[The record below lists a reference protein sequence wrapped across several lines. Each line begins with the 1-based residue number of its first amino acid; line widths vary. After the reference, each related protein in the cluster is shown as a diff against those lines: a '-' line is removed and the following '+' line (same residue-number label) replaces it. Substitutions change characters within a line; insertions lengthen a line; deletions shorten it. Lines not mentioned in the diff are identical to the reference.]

1 MLKNKYVVI
10 IGIFIIASLIT
21 IISCGRKGTLNP
33 NTAPYIEITEYRGVG
48 LFADL
53 VDSLNAGVITQA
65 QADSIMFETIG
76 DSINLA
82 IYDSLF
88 YQVIHW
94 NAWDVDGNVV
104 SYAYRIGTWDSLS
117 NDWVYDRAYGVQTDP
132 VTGWVLHLQPDSTMD
147 IWTAPNKRYPG
158 ATVFFPSTDTT
169 DFRKNFGKF
178 EVKCKDNSG
187 EVSKTAVKYF
197 VTWSD
202 VPETSVGTSQGVIDS
217 CRVGTAILFNFKAL
231 KDADPYGDEPAYFKY
246 RLVYY
251 EKTNAA
257 DSMTVEWNEAVVLDS
272 TIWYS
277 TKDFPD
283 DPSKKDNKSQV
294 LLMKNYP
301 EDDPHKSLK
310 PTLKVNDLNEV
321 TQIQAKT
328 VDKAGIEDP
337 NYAKMTFFVRG
348 HFKPETCPFMSSWES
363 WPSSYYNLI
372 FGDSRLNITPH
383 IYVLGEYSYLPY
395 MSTTEEMIPSKF
407 VTADELH
414 YADRFYMDTNG
425 NISAIWSDDI
435 EINMKWH
442 YLGEYQYV
450 EDKKTTSFAG
460 NTYNYDKSLSIYE
473 KYFCDIAYM
482 DIQLDGGT
490 DGLPSI
496 STHIISDSLG
506 DWMRIPIY
514 EDQKCKLFNIAPGQH
529 TFRVRAVDYQG
540 AVDTTPESLAFVLY
554 ERKGADAKSGVLLVD
569 DTKGTNIY
577 AVEDSVDIFYNH
589 LLEDC
594 PNDSIFDLQE
604 SPFTDTKILNQ
615 DIRNDK
621 PIVVPYFAPSDIQG
635 YKLIIW
641 HANNPKEL
649 FPSTLGAVHLV
660 NHYDILRFYLN
671 SGGNLLFTGCAK
683 VWDPDYTKTNFLQD
697 YAGLSD
703 SASVLNNESLYE
715 SWDAFPATDNSMFGG
730 ANGTKDFSDIDTL
743 HLNLKIYHIALDYYF
758 PECNTHLQPL
768 RAMGKITVLDIV
780 EADPIFTCIPGPL
793 FPNPE
798 TYDGT
803 CVGSKYTKE
812 PGVTG
817 KTYILGFPL
826 YYIELDDAKAFI
838 HKVFDEVGITYNP

>member
-10 IGIFIIASLIT
+10 LSIFIIASLIT

-33 NTAPYIEITEYRGVG
+33 NTAPYIEITEYSGI
-48 LFADL
+48 AKTDTTWS
-53 VDSLNAGVITQA
+53 DST
-65 QADSIMFETIG
+65 MFEEIG
-76 DSINLA
+76 SLIDPA
-82 IYDSLF
+82 IYNSLF
-88 YQVIHW
+88 YQFIRW

-104 SYAYRIGTWDSLS
+104 SYAYRVGTWDSLS
-117 NDWVYDRAYGVQTDP
+117 NNWVYDRAYGIETDP
-132 VTGWVLHLQPDSTMD
+132 ETGWVLHLQPDNTMD
-147 IWTAPNKRYPG
+147 IWTAPNKRYPI
-158 ATVFFPSTDTT
+158 ASVFFPSTDTT

-178 EVKCKDNSG
+178 EVKCKDNGG

-217 CRVGTAILFNFKAL
+217 FRVGTAILFNFTPL
-231 KDADPYGDEPAYFKY
+231 GDDDPYGDDPAYFKY

-251 EKTNAA
+251 EKTSE
-257 DSMTVEWNEAVVLDS
+257 DSMIFEWNDAVVLDS

-283 DPSKKDNKSQV
+283 DPGEKDNKSQV

-337 NYAKMTFFVRG
+337 DYAKMTFFVRG
-348 HFKPETCPFMSSWES
+348 HFKPETCPFMSSWKS
-363 WPSSYYNLI
+363 WSSSYYNII

-407 VTADELH
+407 ITADELH
-414 YADRFYMDTNG
+414 YADRFYMDKND

-450 EDKKTTSFAG
+450 ESKKTTSFAG
-460 NTYNYDKSLSIYE
+460 NTYNYDENLGIYE
-473 KYFCDIAYM
+473 QYFCDIAYM

-496 STHIISDSLG
+496 STHIVSDESG

-514 EDQKCKLFNIAPGQH
+514 EDQKCKLFNIFSGQH

-540 AVDTTPESLAFVLY
+540 AVDTTPESLEFLLY
-554 ERKGADAKSGVLLVD
+554 EIKGTDDKSGVLLVD
-569 DTKGTNIY
+569 DTKGTMMF
-577 AVEDSVDIFYNH
+577 AVEDSVDTFYNH

-594 PNDSIFDLQE
+594 SNDSIFDLQE
-604 SPFTDTKILNQ
+604 SPFTNTKILNQ
-615 DIRNDK
+615 DIRNDE
-621 PIVVPYFAPSDIQG
+621 PSIAPYFALSDIHQ

-649 FPSTLGAVHLV
+649 FPSGLGAVHLV

-683 VWDPDYTKTNFLQD
+683 VCDPDYAKTNFLQD
-697 YAGLSD
+697 YAGLAD
-703 SASVLNNESLYE
+703 TLSALNTDDIVWGNPSVNNSPMGGASGSVLFEGIEIDSLNVVY
-715 SWDAFPATDNSMFGG
+715 SLAGYPFPQYLGSTPLG
-730 ANGTKDFSDIDTL
+730 AIGSVTF
-743 HLNLKIYHIALDYYF
+743 LN
-758 PECNTHLQPL
+758 
-768 RAMGKITVLDIV
+768 IV
-780 EADPIFTCIPGPL
+780 NAEEIFTCIPGPN
-793 FPNPE
+793 FPDPE
-798 TYDGT
+798 PYSGAP
-803 CVGSKYTKE
+803 VGSKYIKT
-812 PGVTG
+812 PGVSG
-817 KTYILGFPL
+817 SVYILGFPL
-826 YYIELDDAKAFI
+826 FYFQVDQVKLFLN
-838 HKVFDEVGITYNP
+838 KVFDEVGITYNP